1 MHHFVGCASNGWLY
15 ERADG
20 DLHLSPEYVGQVID
34 LDPPGPYMAGA
45 ATQAPARDVPQ
56 TARSTAAPAKVQP
69 ALHVTPSARVI
80 QGTDRALQLR
90 TSPVAPGV
98 RAPGAPPPWTNQGW
112 YGEPGPLPYGPGYYM
127 PGMVP
132 GYVPWTS
139 GMPSEEEQLAM
150 QEAACPE
157 WMAEAC
163 EILDQPDCNDWGADA
178 STCCEGEQFAA
189 GVTVAP
195 WCVCRVQQCW
205 QQKNAQAHHQQ
216 LLARRKAQQKASGT
230 GGRSPAGG
238 AGAKQGAGRYSGA
251 HAQQQ
256 GNDNQAQQQQQSQ
269 QSQQGYCCYP
279 QQGGYCCYPQQGYAC
294 PPGYGYPQQGY
305 ACPPGY
311 YCCPQ
316 CGGWCCDGS
325 DGEYAAGAAPAGLG
339 SEIGGIAGAIGGTF
353 FGSPEIG
360 APIGAALGG
369 VIQGAACGNLGG
381 AAHPAG
387 GAAQRGGARTGQ
399 AKKSFK
405 TPDGKTVWLTGTYD
419 DKRLFV
425 PDGEQQDPNAG
436 PMANLVDLANAELGK
451 LEPGTSFGRAKAG
464 TPEGAAA
471 RAAMQQKKA
480 PQTAAAGFYDLPRYA
495 TMATDWAGD
504 QANAAADW
512 VSDLV
517 GGPTG
522 EMEHVVSGSGA
533 SKAYGPYEASTVQ
546 NLLQQL
552 PAAGM
557 SVSGGNPYEIDTHS
571 HGVTLEASWDGQ
583 YVHVTITGKNFYV
596 SQGQVWDKLD
606 GLMPQAN
613 A

>member
-1 MHHFVGCASNGWLY
+1 MRHFFVGCASAGWLY
-15 ERADG
+15 QSQTGEA
-20 DLHLSPEYVGQVID
+20 HLAPEYVGQVID

-45 ATQAPARDVPQ
+45 APLVQPGISRAISSAPTMTVAPSLSAPAAPHVAPFRGIAAPSVRVQQAP
-56 TARSTAAPAKVQP
+56 K
-69 ALHVTPSARVI
+69 HI
-80 QGTDRALQLR
+80 
-90 TSPVAPGV
+90 
-98 RAPGAPPPWTNQGW
+98 APPQGW

-127 PGMVP
+127 PGMAP

-163 EILDQPDCNDWGADA
+163 EILDQPDCNDWGA
-178 STCCEGEQFAA
+178 CCEGEQQFAA

-205 QQKNAQAHHQQ
+205 QQKNAQAHHEQ

-251 HAQQQ
+251 HAAQQ
-256 GNDNQAQQQQQSQ
+256 GNDNQAQQQQQQPS
-269 QSQQGYCCYP
+269 QGYCCYP
-279 QQGGYCCYPQQGYAC
+279 QQGGYCCYPQYCC
-294 PPGYGYPQQGY
+294 PPGYRQGY

-316 CGGWCCDGS
+316 CGGWCCDQ
-325 DGEYAAGAAPAGLG
+325 YAAGAAPAGLG

-381 AAHPAG
+381 AVHPGG

-419 DKRLFV
+419 ANRLFV

-436 PMANLVDLANAELGK
+436 PMADLVDLANAELSK

-533 SKAYGPYEASTVQ
+533 SKAYGPYEASTVN